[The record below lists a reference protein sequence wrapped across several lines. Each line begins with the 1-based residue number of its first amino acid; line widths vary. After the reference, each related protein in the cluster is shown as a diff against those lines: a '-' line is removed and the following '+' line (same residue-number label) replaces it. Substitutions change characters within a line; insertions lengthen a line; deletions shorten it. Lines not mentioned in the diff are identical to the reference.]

1 MMKKHGLALYVVILT
16 LVAPAAFAATELA
29 KINSTTITLED
40 FNKRYQENRRLLQMR
55 SPSKKMLLD
64 EIIKRE
70 LAVQEARKVGLD
82 KDPDVVERINTVL
95 YYALL
100 EKKLGKQVEEIFVT
114 DDDAKKFYAKN
125 PEVRTSH
132 IFVPLSPDAS
142 AEDAKIAYNRL
153 KKIYDENVA
162 SKKMTFAEAA
172 QRFSEG
178 PSAPMGGDIDYQT
191 KDKLEPTYYEAAIKL
206 KPGAVSPIVRT
217 QFGYHIIRLTAVRA
231 WEDADKGQIKRL
243 VFEEKRN
250 NLFNDYIS
258 KLRGA
263 SKVSV
268 RSDLLKE

>member
-1 MMKKHGLALYVVILT
+1 MTKKLSVLFGVGFLT
-16 LVAPAAFAATELA
+16 LAASAHAATELA
-29 KINSTTITLED
+29 KINTTTITLED
-40 FNKRYQENRRLLQMR
+40 FNKRYQENRRLLQLR

-70 LAVQEARKVGLD
+70 LAVQEARKLGLD
-82 KDPDVVERINTVL
+82 KDPDVVERVNTVL

-100 EKKLGKQVEEIFVT
+100 EKKLGKQVEEIFVS
-114 DDDAKKFYAKN
+114 DADAKKFYQNN

-132 IFVPLSPDAS
+132 LFVPITPEAS

-153 KKIYDENVA
+153 KKIYDDNVA
-162 SKKMTFAEAA
+162 SGKMTFAEAA

-191 KDKLEPTYYEAAIKL
+191 KDKLEPSYYEAAIKL
-206 KPGAVSPIVRT
+206 KPGKVSPIIRT
-217 QFGYHIIRLTAVRA
+217 QFGYHILRLTAVRA
-231 WEDADKGQIKRL
+231 WEDADKGQVKRL

-250 NLFNDYIS
+250 ALFSDYIG
-258 KLRGA
+258 KLRAG

>member
-1 MMKKHGLALYVVILT
+1 MMKKHGFALCVVILT
-16 LVAPAAFAATELA
+16 FMAPIAFAATELA
-29 KINSTTITLED
+29 KINTTTITLED

-70 LAVQEARKVGLD
+70 LAVQEARKIGLD
-82 KDPDVVERINTVL
+82 KDPEVQERINTVL

-114 DDDAKKFYAKN
+114 DDDAKRFYDRN
-125 PEVRTSH
+125 PEMRTSH
-132 IFVPLSPDAS
+132 IFVPLSPEAS
-142 AEDAKIAYNRL
+142 DDDAKIAYNRL
-153 KKIYDENVA
+153 KKIYDDNVA
-162 SKKMTFAEAA
+162 SGKMTFAEAA

-191 KDKLEPTYYEAAIKL
+191 KDKLEPAYYEAALKL
-206 KPGAVSPIVRT
+206 KPGKVSPIIRT

-231 WEDADKGQIKRL
+231 WEDADKGQVKRL

-250 NLFNDYIS
+250 NLFTDYIN
-258 KLRGA
+258 KLRA
-263 SKVSV
+263 SSKVSV
-268 RSDLLKE
+268 RNDLLKE